1 MNNFY
6 NFNMYVHGKKVFL
19 DTENTITIYNKLANK
34 FKDVSILE
42 SVIGGDNKGRY
53 SIILFNILQNVEIFH
68 NYVLVNNQKKKI
80 KSPDSF
86 IRDIYKNLKIK
97 TIYDQ
102 NIPLPIFIG
111 NVSFD
116 LCKFTLPKLSYKPD
130 KNEIGI
136 PLAHFVKPRNL
147 IIIDNVLNETHLI
160 EVSNIKK
167 NPVKSLKK
175 LEKILKEPFSK
186 NKKLNFSKPKKF
198 KNHIKKEEFIKR
210 VKEIKRDIKVGEIFQ
225 AVLSQRFSN
234 DYLIDPFN
242 FYRALRSIN
251 PSPYLVFL
259 NLKNYQIICSS
270 PETMIK
276 VKNKEITLRPIAGT
290 RRRGKNEIEDNN
302 LKNELLKDKKELA
315 EHLMLVD
322 LGRNDVGQISKNN
335 TVKVTEQNIIEYYS
349 HVMHIVSNVTGE
361 LKNNLT
367 PIDVLF
373 AGLPAGT
380 VSGAPK
386 IRALEIL
393 EKHED
398 INREFYSGSVFYLDA
413 NGDMDSCINLR
424 TAMIKNKKIYAQS
437 GAGIVFD
444 SIPEN
449 EHIECINKASALFE
463 AYNLAHNI

>member
-1 MNNFY
+1 
-6 NFNMYVHGKKVFL
+6 MYVHGKKVFL

-34 FKDVSILE
+34 FNDVSILE

-53 SIILFNILQNVEIFH
+53 SIILFNVLQNVEIFH
-68 NYVLVNNQKKKI
+68 NYALVNNQKKKI

-186 NKKLNFSKPKKF
+186 NKKLNIIKPKKF

-210 VKEIKRDIKVGEIFQ
+210 VREIKRDIKVGEIFQ

-234 DYLIDPFN
+234 DYLIEPFN

-290 RRRGKNEIEDNN
+290 RRRGKNKIEDNN

-398 INREFYSGSVFYLDA
+398 TNREFYSGSVFYLDA

-424 TAMIKNKKIYAQS
+424 TAMIKNRKIYAQS

-449 EHIECINKASALFE
+449 EHSECINKASALFE

>member
-1 MNNFY
+1 
-6 NFNMYVHGKKVFL
+6 MYVHGKKVFL

-68 NYVLVNNQKKKI
+68 NYVLINNQKKKI

-86 IRDIYKNLKIK
+86 IKDIYKNLKIK

-449 EHIECINKASALFE
+449 EHVECINKASALFE

>member
-1 MNNFY
+1 
-6 NFNMYVHGKKVFL
+6 MYVHGKKVFL

-97 TIYDQ
+97 IIYDQ

-449 EHIECINKASALFE
+449 EHSECINKANALFE

>member
-1 MNNFY
+1 
-6 NFNMYVHGKKVFL
+6 MYVHGKKVFL

>member
-1 MNNFY
+1 
-6 NFNMYVHGKKVFL
+6 MYVHGKKIFL

-86 IRDIYKNLKIK
+86 IKDIYKNLKIK

-463 AYNLAHNI
+463 AYNLAHNL

>member
-1 MNNFY
+1 
-6 NFNMYVHGKKVFL
+6 MYVHGKKIFL

-86 IRDIYKNLKIK
+86 IKDIYKNLKIK

-449 EHIECINKASALFE
+449 EHSECINKANALFE
-463 AYNLAHNI
+463 AYKLAHNI

>member
-1 MNNFY
+1 
-6 NFNMYVHGKKVFL
+6 MYVHGKKVFL

-68 NYVLVNNQKKKI
+68 NYVFINNQKKKI

-86 IRDIYKNLKIK
+86 IKDIYKNLKIK

-449 EHIECINKASALFE
+449 EHSECINKANALFE

>member
-1 MNNFY
+1 
-6 NFNMYVHGKKVFL
+6 MYVHGKKVFL

-68 NYVLVNNQKKKI
+68 NYVLINNQKKKI

-86 IRDIYKNLKIK
+86 IKDIYKNLKIK

-130 KNEIGI
+130 KNEIRI

>member
-1 MNNFY
+1 
-6 NFNMYVHGKKVFL
+6 MYVHGKKVFL

-68 NYVLVNNQKKKI
+68 NYVLINNQKKKI

-86 IRDIYKNLKIK
+86 IKDIYKNLKIK

-186 NKKLNFSKPKKF
+186 NKKLNFCRPKKF

-449 EHIECINKASALFE
+449 EHSECINKANALFE

>member
-1 MNNFY
+1 
-6 NFNMYVHGKKVFL
+6 MYVHGKKVFL

-68 NYVLVNNQKKKI
+68 NYVLINNQKKKI

-86 IRDIYKNLKIK
+86 IKDIYKNLKIK

-393 EKHED
+393 ENHED

>member
-1 MNNFY
+1 
-6 NFNMYVHGKKVFL
+6 MYVHGKKVFL

-53 SIILFNILQNVEIFH
+53 SIILFNILQNIEIFH
-68 NYVLVNNQKKKI
+68 NYVLINNQKKKI

-86 IRDIYKNLKIK
+86 IKDIYKNLKIK

-302 LKNELLKDKKELA
+302 LKNQLLRDKKELA

>member
-1 MNNFY
+1 
-6 NFNMYVHGKKVFL
+6 MYVHGKKVFL

-68 NYVLVNNQKKKI
+68 NYALINNQKKKI

-86 IRDIYKNLKIK
+86 IKDIYKNLKIK
-97 TIYDQ
+97 TIYVQ

-449 EHIECINKASALFE
+449 EHSECINKANALFE

>member
-1 MNNFY
+1 
-6 NFNMYVHGKKVFL
+6 MYVHGKKVFL

-53 SIILFNILQNVEIFH
+53 SIILFNILQNIEIFH

-80 KSPDSF
+80 KSTDSF

-111 NVSFD
+111 NVSFE

-276 VKNKEITLRPIAGT
+276 VKYKEITLRPIAGT

>member
-1 MNNFY
+1 
-6 NFNMYVHGKKVFL
+6 MYVHGKKVFL
-19 DTENTITIYNKLANK
+19 DTENTITIYNKLAKK

-68 NYVLVNNQKKKI
+68 NYVLINNQKKKI

-86 IRDIYKNLKIK
+86 IKDIYKNLKIK

>member
-1 MNNFY
+1 
-6 NFNMYVHGKKVFL
+6 MYVHGKKVFL

-68 NYVLVNNQKKKI
+68 NYVLINNQKKKI

-86 IRDIYKNLKIK
+86 IKDIYKNLKIK

-424 TAMIKNKKIYAQS
+424 TAMIKDKKIYAQS

-449 EHIECINKASALFE
+449 EHSECINKANALFE
-463 AYNLAHNI
+463 AYKLAHNI

>member
-1 MNNFY
+1 
-6 NFNMYVHGKKVFL
+6 MYVHGKKVFL

-53 SIILFNILQNVEIFH
+53 SIILFNILQNIEIFH
-68 NYVLVNNQKKKI
+68 NYVLINNQKKKI

-167 NPVKSLKK
+167 NPVRSLKK
-175 LEKILKEPFSK
+175 LENILKKPFSN
-186 NKKLNFSKPKKF
+186 NKKLNFSKLKKF
-198 KNHIKKEEFIKR
+198 KNHIKKKEFIKR
-210 VKEIKRDIKVGEIFQ
+210 VKEIKKDIKVGEIFQ

-393 EKHED
+393 ENHEE

-449 EHIECINKASALFE
+449 EHSECINKASALFE
-463 AYNLAHNI
+463 AYNLAHKI

>member
-1 MNNFY
+1 
-6 NFNMYVHGKKVFL
+6 MYVHGKKVFL

-53 SIILFNILQNVEIFH
+53 SIILFNVLQNVEIFH
-68 NYVLVNNQKKKI
+68 NYVLINNQKKKI

-86 IRDIYKNLKIK
+86 IKDIYKNLKIK

>member
-1 MNNFY
+1 
-6 NFNMYVHGKKVFL
+6 MYVHGKKVFL

-53 SIILFNILQNVEIFH
+53 SIILFNILQNIEIFH
-68 NYVLVNNQKKKI
+68 NYVLINNQKKKI

-86 IRDIYKNLKIK
+86 IKDIYKNLKIK

>member
-1 MNNFY
+1 
-6 NFNMYVHGKKVFL
+6 MYVHGKKVFL

-68 NYVLVNNQKKKI
+68 NYVLINNQKKKI

-86 IRDIYKNLKIK
+86 IKDIYKNLKIK

-449 EHIECINKASALFE
+449 EHSECINKANALFE
-463 AYNLAHNI
+463 AYKLAHNI

>member
-1 MNNFY
+1 
-6 NFNMYVHGKKVFL
+6 MYVHGKKVFL

-130 KNEIGI
+130 KNAIGI

-167 NPVKSLKK
+167 NPEKSLKK
-175 LEKILKEPFSK
+175 LENILKEPIFK
-186 NKKLNFSKPKKF
+186 NKKLNFSKLKKF
-198 KNHIKKEEFIKR
+198 KNHIKKDEFIKR

-449 EHIECINKASALFE
+449 EHSECINKASALFE

>member
-1 MNNFY
+1 
-6 NFNMYVHGKKVFL
+6 MYVHGKKVFL

-68 NYVLVNNQKKKI
+68 NYVLINNQKKKI

-86 IRDIYKNLKIK
+86 IKDIYKNLKIK
-97 TIYDQ
+97 TIYNQ

>member
-1 MNNFY
+1 
-6 NFNMYVHGKKVFL
+6 MYVHGKKVFL

-53 SIILFNILQNVEIFH
+53 SIILFNVLQNVEIFH
-68 NYVLVNNQKKKI
+68 NYVLINNKKKKI

-86 IRDIYKNLKIK
+86 IKDIYKNLKIK

>member
-1 MNNFY
+1 
-6 NFNMYVHGKKVFL
+6 MYVHGKKVFL

-68 NYVLVNNQKKKI
+68 NYVLINNQKKKI

-86 IRDIYKNLKIK
+86 IKDIYKNLKIK

-186 NKKLNFSKPKKF
+186 NKKLNFNKPKKF

-449 EHIECINKASALFE
+449 EHSECINKANALFE

>member
-1 MNNFY
+1 
-6 NFNMYVHGKKVFL
+6 MYVHGKKVFL

-68 NYVLVNNQKKKI
+68 NYVLINNQKEKI

-86 IRDIYKNLKIK
+86 IKDIYKNLKIK

>member
-1 MNNFY
+1 
-6 NFNMYVHGKKVFL
+6 MYVHGKKVFL

-68 NYVLVNNQKKKI
+68 NYVLINNQKKKI

-86 IRDIYKNLKIK
+86 IKDIYKNLKIK

-167 NPVKSLKK
+167 KPVKSLKK
-175 LEKILKEPFSK
+175 LENILKESFSK

-449 EHIECINKASALFE
+449 EHSECINKANALFE

>member
-1 MNNFY
+1 
-6 NFNMYVHGKKVFL
+6 MYVHGKKVFL

-68 NYVLVNNQKKKI
+68 NYVLINNQKKKI

-198 KNHIKKEEFIKR
+198 KNYIKKEEFIKR

-393 EKHED
+393 EKHEE
-398 INREFYSGSVFYLDA
+398 INREFYSGSVFYIDA

-449 EHIECINKASALFE
+449 EHSECINKASALFE

>member
-1 MNNFY
+1 
-6 NFNMYVHGKKVFL
+6 MYVHGKKVFL

-68 NYVLVNNQKKKI
+68 NYVLINNQKKKI

-86 IRDIYKNLKIK
+86 IKDIYKNLKIK

-167 NPVKSLKK
+167 KPVKSLKT
-175 LEKILKEPFSK
+175 LENILKEAFSK

-449 EHIECINKASALFE
+449 EHSECINKANALFE

>member
-1 MNNFY
+1 
-6 NFNMYVHGKKVFL
+6 MYVHGKKVFL

-53 SIILFNILQNVEIFH
+53 SIILFNILENVEIFH
-68 NYVLVNNQKKKI
+68 NYVLINNQKKKI

-86 IRDIYKNLKIK
+86 IREIYKNLKIK

-175 LEKILKEPFSK
+175 LEKILKEPFSE
-186 NKKLNFSKPKKF
+186 NKKLNFSKLKKF
-198 KNHIKKEEFIKR
+198 KNHIKKEEFIKK

-393 EKHED
+393 EKHEK
-398 INREFYSGSVFYLDA
+398 INREFYSGSVFYIDA

>member
-1 MNNFY
+1 
-6 NFNMYVHGKKVFL
+6 MYVHGKKVFL
-19 DTENTITIYNKLANK
+19 DTENTITIYNKLANR

-53 SIILFNILQNVEIFH
+53 SIILFNILQNIEIFH
-68 NYVLVNNQKKKI
+68 NYVLVDNQKKKI

-86 IRDIYKNLKIK
+86 IREIYKNLKIK

-102 NIPLPIFIG
+102 NIPLPVFIG

-167 NPVKSLKK
+167 KPVKSLKT
-175 LEKILKEPFSK
+175 LENILKESFSK
-186 NKKLNFSKPKKF
+186 NKKLNFSKLKKF
-198 KNHIKKEEFIKR
+198 KNYVRKEEFIQK
-210 VKEIKRDIKVGEIFQ
+210 VKEIKTDIKVGEIFQ

-259 NLKNYQIICSS
+259 NLKKYQIICSS

-335 TVKVTEQNIIEYYS
+335 SVKVTEQNIIEYYS

-393 EKHED
+393 EKHEK
-398 INREFYSGSVFYLDA
+398 INREFYSGSVFYIDA

-449 EHIECINKASALFE
+449 EHSECINKASALFE

>member
-1 MNNFY
+1 
-6 NFNMYVHGKKVFL
+6 MYVHGKKVFL

-68 NYVLVNNQKKKI
+68 NYVLINNQKKKI

-86 IRDIYKNLKIK
+86 IKDIYKNLKIK

-449 EHIECINKASALFE
+449 EHIECVNKASALFE